1 MTNVKMS
8 DVIAKLS
15 ELSGQNLIEWKT
27 AASKTTFIAVFGD
40 ISVLISHRP
49 NGLDGEIK
57 LSVLDEKG
65 DEIEFA
71 EYGGFRPSPYP
82 ELRYL
87 YQSAKHKAIG
97 ADQKLSELLRRLD
110 AVPSAKPQQ
119 REAVGPNRRTA
130 QNIP

>member
-1 MTNVKMS
+1 MANVEMR

-15 ELSGQNLIEWKT
+15 ELSSQNRIEWKT
-27 AASKTTFIAVFGD
+27 AVGKSTFMAVFGD
-40 ISVLISHRP
+40 LSVLISYHP

-71 EYGGFRPSPYP
+71 EYGGFRPSPYQ

-87 YQSAKHKAIG
+87 YQSAKYKAIG
-97 ADQKLSELLRRLD
+97 TDEKLAKLMKLLD
-110 AVPSAKPQQ
+110 AVPPTTPTKKADDRS
-119 REAVGPNRRTA
+119 GRRS
-130 QNIP
+130 